1 MDTPRTTPGT
11 TADRRWFGS
20 GRSRTVAAVVVTI
33 LICGAATAGAAALI
47 TGADVKNGSLTGE
60 DIKKGS
66 IPKGD
71 LEKGVQNALAIRV
84 TGGLPTKG
92 FKCERIQRREH
103 GRRRE
108 VRPVYGRRR
117 GRRFD
122 LHDSLNGQ
130 PFSDVKH
137 LAFEARYTADN
148 NTGGVGVP
156 YLRVFLNSNDD
167 DAIFSPNTQSPDPD
181 TQQGPFHTWVATA
194 GSWRYDDDPGNGP
207 DSPFA
212 TIQSAHAS
220 EKISKICI
228 SVGNTAGNEPE
239 RAPAHMGGEHEGL
252 LVRSVRSRASI
263 GAGSWRTLAPR
274 RRPSTAGA
282 PPDQGELKRS
292 LSFGP
297 GSGSEASSLAAAST
311 TASAASAALSAVTA
325 RSFVTPAATCT
336 IPPRMRKPPRTA
348 LRTAS
353 LT

>member
-84 TGGLPTKG
+84 TGALPTKG
-92 FKCERIQRREH
+92 FKSTGSIVENTADGVTFGPYTDGGADGGSICTT
-103 GRRRE
+103 
-108 VRPVYGRRR
+108 
-117 GRRFD
+117 
-122 LHDSLNGQ
+122 SMNGQ

-156 YLRVFLNSNDD
+156 YLRVFLNSNND

-228 SVGNTAGNEPE
+228 SVGNTAGNNLS
-239 RAPAHMGGEHEGL
+239 GL
-252 LVRSVRSRASI
+252 L
-263 GAGSWRTLAPR
+263 RTWEVN
-274 RRPSTAGA
+274 TK
-282 PPDQGELKRS
+282 DY
-292 LSFGP
+292 SFGQ
-297 GSGSEASSLAAAST
+297 
-311 TASAASAALSAVTA
+311 
-325 RSFVTPAATCT
+325 
-336 IPPRMRKPPRTA
+336 
-348 LRTAS
+348 
-353 LT
+353 